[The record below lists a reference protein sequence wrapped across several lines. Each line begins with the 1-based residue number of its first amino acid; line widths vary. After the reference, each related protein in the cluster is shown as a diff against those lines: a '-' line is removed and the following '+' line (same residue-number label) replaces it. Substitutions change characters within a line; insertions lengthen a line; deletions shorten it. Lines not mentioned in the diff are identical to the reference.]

1 MGNKKDIQQVKE
13 ATDLSQLKKIT
24 NKIVGEICWRASLS
38 YGSEL
43 VLDIGAKIP
52 YSQKSMAGQLQ
63 GAWILGAQAT
73 SWRLSENF
81 ETVVNSS
88 DEIEKIKEKIC
99 LIENTTVTQFD
110 IAFPDLVLTIAFNE
124 KYKLIL
130 TPDLNDY
137 DLPYWE
143 LFTPEQMVLK
153 VGAGATW
160 SYISSNSLV

>member
-1 MGNKKDIQQVKE
+1 MTTNLTKRVE
-13 ATDLSQLKKIT
+13 EVTDLGELKKIT
-24 NKIVGEICWRASLS
+24 NEIIGEVCWRASLS

-63 GAWILGAQAT
+63 GAWIFGAQAT
-73 SWRLSENF
+73 SWRLLKNF

-110 IAFPDLVLTIAFNE
+110 IAFPDLALTIAFNE

-143 LFTPEQMVLK
+143 LFTPKQMVLK
-153 VGAGATW
+153 FGAGAIW
-160 SYISSNSLV
+160 SYVSSNSLV